1 MESSNP
7 KELEYIKIEGRRI
20 MTKISDNSEH
30 REQMQMIVFLII
42 VFGGLFAALQFIGFT
57 SAIGHEIRGA
67 VQYGGPLMIYSSI
80 VLLFGM
86 VISWRK
92 MSEQTEIKIIELAFD
107 GIVLGNKKYA
117 GTTNRKILWSNL
129 EAFEIVDEVRSGQ
142 SETYLYIA
150 TRSLETY
157 KLRWSNAFAW
167 VEPELLLS
175 ELKTNAPNAMVN
187 IAQRDIR
194 VGEQNTR
201 YTNLWL
207 QYFSSPDTRTRR
219 GVLTSGTE
227 LNDGRYRVLRRLG
240 GGGQGTIYLASAK
253 SVDLAHMLPVKDD
266 DDVLVVVKEYVLPV
280 HRGSA
285 LAEKQYDLL
294 NHEAQILGH
303 VKHPSVVRLLDC
315 FVEDNRGYIVL
326 EFFNG
331 ETLKS
336 VVAANGPL
344 NEIAVREVC
353 LSICDILSYLHSF
366 RPAIIHRDLTPDNLM
381 CNSAG
386 EIMLIDFTVAHQLQS
401 TRTATVVGKQA
412 YIPPEQFRGHPQPQ
426 SDVYALGCTM
436 FFLLTGR
443 DPAPMQESDP
453 QSVKPDISD
462 KISAIVRRATA
473 FDVNDRYRSA
483 EVLKEDLL
491 VLDQIT

>member
-1 MESSNP
+1 MESTNP
-7 KELEYIKIEGRRI
+7 KKLEYITTEGRRI
-20 MTKISDNSEH
+20 TTNMSDHSEY
-30 REQMQMIVFLII
+30 REQMQMICFLVI
-42 VFGGLFAALQFIGFT
+42 VFGFLFAALQFIGFA
-57 SAIGHEIRGA
+57 SALGHEIRGA
-67 VQYGGPLMIYSSI
+67 MQFGGPLMIYSSV

-92 MSEQTEIKIIELAFD
+92 MSEQTEIKIVELAYD
-107 GIVLGNKKYA
+107 GIVLGNKKYDS
-117 GTTNRKILWSNL
+117 TTRKKIPWSEV

-142 SETYLYIA
+142 VEPYLYIA
-150 TRSLETY
+150 TRNVETY
-157 KLRWSNAFAW
+157 KLRWCNAFAW

-187 IAQRDIR
+187 IAQGDIR
-194 VGEQNTR
+194 VGEQSTR

-219 GVLTSGTE
+219 GVLTTGTE
-227 LNDGRYRVLRRLG
+227 LNDGRYRVLKRLG

-253 SVDLAHMLPVKDD
+253 STDLSHLLVSPDD
-266 DDVLVVVKEYVLPV
+266 DEVLVVVKEYVLPV

-285 LAEKQYDLL
+285 LADKQYDLL

-303 VKHPSVVRLLDC
+303 VKHLSIVRLLDC

-326 EFFNG
+326 EYFNG
-331 ETLKS
+331 ETLKAL
-336 VVAANGPL
+336 VAANGPL
-344 NEIAVREVC
+344 DESAVLEVII
-353 LSICDILSYLHSF
+353 SICDILSYLHSF

-412 YIPPEQFRGHPQPQ
+412 YIPVEQFRGHPQPQ
-426 SDVYALGCTM
+426 SDIYALGCTM
-436 FFLLTGR
+436 YFLLTGS

-453 QSVKPDISD
+453 RVERPEISM
-462 KISAIVRRATA
+462 KLSAIVKRATA
-473 FDVNDRYRSA
+473 FDVADRYGSA
-483 EVLKEDLL
+483 DELKADLERAL
-491 VLDQIT
+491 K